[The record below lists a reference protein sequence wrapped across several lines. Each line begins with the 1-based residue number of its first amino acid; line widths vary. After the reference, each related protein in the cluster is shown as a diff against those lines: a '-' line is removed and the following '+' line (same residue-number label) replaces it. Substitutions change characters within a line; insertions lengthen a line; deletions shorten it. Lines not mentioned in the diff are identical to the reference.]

1 MDADLNN
8 MYVLQYLKYLS
19 LFIFRF
25 ISKLNLK
32 RRNKNNTGNHIN
44 CKHGYYYIL
53 GDDSL
58 NRNPNVLL
66 DF

>member
-1 MDADLNN
+1 MDADSNN

-32 RRNKNNTGNHIN
+32 RRNKNNTGNHIFVN
-44 CKHGYYYIL
+44 MFFTAMI
-53 GDDSL
+53 
-58 NRNPNVLL
+58 V
-66 DF
+66 